1 MLSKSQTSHIRS
13 LKYKKFRK
21 LHGLFVAEGE
31 KIVNDLIKISGDEK
45 NLFKIQ
51 AIYATSGWFSN
62 NKRLKTTDYG
72 FIEITEEE
80 LKRISMLTTPN
91 KVLALVKIPDYKDD
105 TDHLLKNL
113 SIVLDDIQ
121 DPGNLGTIIRIAH
134 WFGIT
139 YIICSENSTDLYN
152 PKTIQS
158 AMGSI
163 WSVRVL
169 YKALPTFLKYYND
182 NTDLPVIGAFLSG
195 SKIYT
200 QPPVQKGLIVL
211 GNEAHGIS
219 KDLEPFIR
227 SRIYIPPFSE
237 KSRPDS
243 INVAM
248 AAAIICS
255 ELRRNTF
262 IQNESIT

>member
-1 MLSKSQTSHIRS
+1 M
-13 LKYKKFRK
+13 
-21 LHGLFVAEGE
+21 AEGE
-31 KIVNDLIKISGDEK
+31 KIVNDLIKTSGDK
-45 NLFKIQ
+45 THLFKIQ

-62 NKRLKTTDYG
+62 NNKLKTTDYG
-72 FIEITEEE
+72 FAEITEEE
-80 LKRISMLTTPN
+80 LQRISMLTAPN
-91 KVLALVKIPDYKDD
+91 KVLALVLIPDYKDD
-105 TDHLLKNL
+105 TDHILKNL
-113 SIVLDDIQ
+113 SLVLDDIQ
-121 DPGNLGTIIRIAH
+121 DPGNLGTIIRLAH
-134 WFGIT
+134 WFGIRH
-139 YIICSENSTDLYN
+139 IICSENSTDLYN

-158 AMGSI
+158 AMGSL

-169 YKALPTFLKYYND
+169 YRELPVFLKYYYD
-182 NTDLPVIGAFLSG
+182 NTDLPITGAFLAG
-195 SKIYT
+195 SSIYT
-200 QPPVQKGLIVL
+200 RPPVQKGLIVL

-262 IQNESIT
+262 TQNESIT

>member
-1 MLSKSQTSHIRS
+1 MLSKSQASLIRS

-31 KIVNDLIKISGDEK
+31 KIVNDLIKISDDK
-45 NLFKIQ
+45 NNLFKIRS
-51 AIYATSGWFSN
+51 IYGTSGWFSN
-62 NKRLKTTDYG
+62 NKKLKTADWG
-72 FIEITEEE
+72 FVEITEEE

-91 KVLALVKIPDYKDD
+91 KVLALVRIPDYMDD
-105 TDHLLKNL
+105 TDHILKNL
-113 SIVLDDIQ
+113 SLVLDDIQ

-139 YIICSENSTDLYN
+139 HVICSENSADLFN

-169 YKALPTFLKYYND
+169 YRALPAFLKYYND

-195 SKIYT
+195 SDIYT
-200 QPPVQKGLIVL
+200 QSPVHKGLIVL
-211 GNEAHGIS
+211 GNESRGIS

-237 KSRPDS
+237 ESRPDS
-243 INVAM
+243 INVAI

-255 ELRRNTF
+255 ELRRNAFT
-262 IQNESIT
+262 QNESTT